1 MNDAHLA
8 HLAHLAHSFQASFE
22 RKYIRQNG
30 EQNTDAAARAV
41 FLLSEEI
48 IAVVGEYGVRVPL
61 VRFFNFFLA
70 KFP

>member
-1 MNDAHLA
+1 MNDA